1 LRDLCETV
9 TLNAGPSILHPA
21 YINLKKFKAP
31 TQRYYRK
38 IKPPNIF
45 INMRTLLITLALGL
59 GLTACE
65 TNNYNCSCECKG
77 SCSSPS
83 DTTCVN
89 PDVDS
94 VMIETEEVIEGGQ

>member
-1 LRDLCETV
+1 MVD
-9 TLNAGPSILHPA
+9 AFP
-21 YINLKKFKAP
+21 YIKKNRAP

-45 INMRTLLITLALGL
+45 INMRNLLITLALGL

-83 DTTCVN
+83 DTTCVKT
-89 PDVDS
+89 DVDS
-94 VMIETEEVIEGGQ
+94 VMIETEQVEEGN

>member
-1 LRDLCETV
+1 M
-9 TLNAGPSILHPA
+9 
-21 YINLKKFKAP
+21 
-31 TQRYYRK
+31 RK
-38 IKPPNIF
+38 LFF
-45 INMRTLLITLALGL
+45 IIALGL

-65 TNNYNCSCECKG
+65 TNNYNCSCDCKG

-94 VMIETEEVIEGGQ
+94 VNVTTEEVMEGGQ